1 MGFGGNGA
9 SAGKPAGYVSDVF
22 VFFAVV
28 VGVNL
33 VFVGLIAEEILP
45 RFLFPRGRFY
55 LLGLILIAVVFLMRG
70 PRAVWGIFAP
80 LFVWRFNPLWIV
92 AAAVWPFLFAF
103 LFTVGKIVI
112 TGSEWE
118 IFSRAVGLLSQPRL
132 LVTIFV
138 AALVGEIVWI
148 GYALRTLGQRYPKI
162 LAAIMTGIAW
172 TLWWMPMVYFNVG
185 VFPDLTWTGLTLNMI
200 GIVFF
205 CTFFY
210 SITGSGLS
218 ILAMQTC
225 YACSILTFPVMPKSG
240 GPLTYE
246 LYAILYFLT
255 GLFFV
260 TMLLP
265 WIQKQE
271 WSPRGVALGPE
282 ASQ

>member
-1 MGFGGNGA
+1 MWFRGNGA
-9 SAGKPAGYVSDVF
+9 SADKSAGTVSDVF

-45 RFLFPRGRFY
+45 YALFPRGRFY

-70 PRAVWGIFAP
+70 PRAVWGIFTP

-103 LFTVGKIVI
+103 LFTVGKILI
-112 TGSEWE
+112 TGSEWGL
-118 IFSRAVGLLSQPRL
+118 FSPAISLLSQPRL
-132 LVTIFV
+132 LMTIFV

-148 GYALRTLGQRYPKI
+148 GYALRTLGQKYPKV

-172 TLWWMPMVYFNVG
+172 TLWWMPMVYFDIG
-185 VFPDLTWTGLTLNMI
+185 VFPDLTWTGLTMNMI

-205 CTFFY
+205 CMFFY

-225 YACSILTFPVMPKSG
+225 YACSILSFPVMPKSG
-240 GPLTYE
+240 GPWTYE
-246 LYAILYFLT
+246 FYAILYFLT

-260 TMLLP
+260 IVLLP
-265 WIQKQE
+265 WIKNRE
-271 WSPRGVALGPE
+271 WSPTGALVGR
-282 ASQ
+282 